1 MVESAVWHVEH
12 RGCAVFPLWGTDA
25 GGVCRC
31 PKRAACDRRGKH
43 PYGPLAPAGVKD
55 ASRDPVEI
63 RRILAGR
70 TAYGMTPPEGM
81 LLFDLD
87 GSAISTWE
95 RLAVEYG
102 LAPDSWGQT
111 TKNGRHEGY
120 AWPVGGP
127 ADPGGNL
134 AGIVTR
140 RGGSGYVVGPFSEIA
155 GHVYEPDLGPDG
167 LPLPFAP
174 LPSAWAEAFV
184 NKKTEQAKAASSSA
198 KTRSHCRAC
207 GPLEEHYGENERY
220 GAILSLTMRLHTVGH
235 AHEVQWEHVRD
246 HLAPRFDP
254 PKTTAEVRGD
264 FERATADPARM
275 DQKAATWQSEHSA
288 TPGPPAHLV
297 RQSLA
302 AWYFAQMAGD
312 RVRFDHGR
320 KRWLIWLEHRWQP
333 DEDGSVQRLWLEVLA
348 TRYAQALQQADD
360 KERAR
365 LAAEVQVAGA
375 LNSAITAGL
384 AIASSMEPLATTADA
399 WDRDPW
405 VLGCENGIVDLRT
418 GLLRPGRPEEMISRS
433 TGIAFD
439 PNASCSRWRRFL
451 VEVFAGDEE
460 LADWYGLLIGTSLIG
475 VPLEVLAMH
484 HGLGNNGKSVAVGA
498 LRKATGDYAVV
509 IPVETL
515 ANAKRAAGDATP
527 DLMALR
533 GARIAFT
540 SEPDLAAKLRGGVLK
555 RLASVDRM
563 TGRPLYG
570 GTLTWEPTHTVHLAT
585 NHLPAVDDATEGF
598 WRRVA
603 LVPWN
608 VHFRKPGEDG
618 DAPPE
623 DPDLAATLATESAGI
638 LAWAVR
644 WAVAFAAGRKLHP
657 FPSAV
662 RVRTDAYRA
671 DEDKL
676 GAFVAERVVYERNAS
691 VNVGVLFAAYRDWC
705 ESESIVPFDRM
716 GQKAFSRGFEERGHA
731 VGRGRDA
738 KNRVLFTGARL
749 GPGTNPEHPEHS
761 TTVAGTPHAKDA
773 SEEVRQGPPDAPDAP
788 EPVVTNDPRPPELK
802 LAIDWPTP

>member
-1 MVESAVWHVEH
+1 
-12 RGCAVFPLWGTDA
+12 
-25 GGVCRC
+25 
-31 PKRAACDRRGKH
+31 
-43 PYGPLAPAGVKD
+43 
-55 ASRDPVEI
+55 
-63 RRILAGR
+63 
-70 TAYGMTPPEGM
+70 MTPPERV

-95 RLAVEYG
+95 GLAAG
-102 LAPDSWGQT
+102 HGPAPDSWGQT

-120 AWPVGGP
+120 GWPVGGP
-127 ADPGGNL
+127 TDPGGNL

-140 RGGSGYVVGPFSEIA
+140 RGGTGYVVGPFSEIA

-167 LPLPFAP
+167 LPRTFAALPV
-174 LPSAWAEAFV
+174 AWAEALV
-184 NKKTEQAKAASSSA
+184 NTKTKQAKAASSSA
-198 KTRSHCRAC
+198 RARPDCRAC
-207 GPLEEHYGENERY
+207 GRLEKHYGENGRY
-220 GAILSLTMRLHTVGH
+220 AAILSLTMRLHTMGH
-235 AHEVQWEHVRD
+235 APEVQWEHVRD

-254 PKTTAEVRGD
+254 PKTAAEVRGD

-275 DQKAATWQSEHSA
+275 DQKAATWQSEHPAAS
-288 TPGPPAHLV
+288 GPPAHLV

-302 AWYFAQMAGD
+302 AWNFAQMAGD

-320 KRWLIWLEHRWQP
+320 KRWLIWSGHRWQP
-333 DEDGSVQRLWLEVLA
+333 DEDGSIQGLWLEVLG
-348 TRYAQALQQADD
+348 TRYAHALRQADE

-384 AIASSMEPLATTADA
+384 AIASRMEPLATTADA

-405 VLGCENGIVDLRT
+405 VIGCENGVVDLRT

-433 TGIAFD
+433 TGIVFD
-439 PNASCSRWRRFL
+439 PNASCPRWMQFL

-460 LADWYGLLIGTSLIG
+460 LADWYGLLVGTSLIG
-475 VPLEVLAMH
+475 VPLEVLAIH
-484 HGLGNNGKSVAVGA
+484 HGLGNNGKSVGVGA

-515 ANAKRAAGDATP
+515 VNAKRAAGEATP
-527 DLMALR
+527 DLMGLH

-540 SEPDLAAKLRGGVLK
+540 SEPDQAAKLRGGVLK

-608 VHFRKPGEDG
+608 IHFRKPGEEG
-618 DAPPE
+618 DTPRE
-623 DPDLAATLATESAGI
+623 DPDLKATLALEAPGI

-644 WAVAFAAGRKLHP
+644 WAVAFVAGRKLHP
-657 FPSAV
+657 FPAAV
-662 RVRTDAYRA
+662 RVRTDIYRA

-676 GAFVAERVVYERNAS
+676 GAFVAERVIYERDAS
-691 VNVGVLFAAYRDWC
+691 VAVGVLFAAYRDWC
-705 ESESIVPFDRM
+705 ESQDTAPFDRM
-716 GQKAFSRGFEERGHA
+716 SQKPFSRGFEERGHG

-749 GPGTNPEHPEHS
+749 RLGVDPEHPEHS
-761 TTVAGTPHAKDA
+761 TRVAGSPQANDV
-773 SEEVRQGPPDAPDAP
+773 SEEVRQWPPDAPDAP
-788 EPVVTNDPRPPELK
+788 EPVATNDHDRRS
-802 LAIDWPTP
+802 